1 MPRKIKHVK
10 HNNVKQSVR
19 QVVNVNVGE
28 VRRKRSKRSRRPRS
42 SGGGESQMMAP
53 IPMPNVIY
61 QTGYGTFPLIQG
73 PPVMNPFP
81 YRPPVE
87 IKRPMMEDVG
97 VGTEGFVEIPTLT
110 SKREF
115 LTDVLTQSPVE
126 VFPRA
131 PMESRKSLN
140 MPLFKVDELSAASSE
155 PLGYD
160 PMMEPGRISM
170 PAEEVPQPRE
180 APMRRRAPRGP
191 STGVTLSSLKPRY
204 KALYGRN
211 PPKGM
216 SKMQVFIRVMEAEKN
231 QKEV

>member
-1 MPRKIKHVK
+1 MI
-10 HNNVKQSVR
+10 
-19 QVVNVNVGE
+19 
-28 VRRKRSKRSRRPRS
+28 
-42 SGGGESQMMAP
+42 AP

-73 PPVMNPFP
+73 PPIMNPFP
-81 YRPPVE
+81 YKPPVE

-115 LTDVLTQSPVE
+115 LTDVMTQTPVE

-131 PMESRKSLN
+131 PMESRKSL
-140 MPLFKVDELSAASSE
+140 KVDEVSAASSE
-155 PLGYD
+155 PSASE
-160 PMMEPGRISM
+160 PMMYPSKPSM
-170 PAEEVPQPRE
+170 PTEDV
-180 APMRRRAPRGP
+180 PMRRRAPRGP
-191 STGVTLSSLKPRY
+191 STGVTLASLKPRY

-211 PPKGM
+211 PPRGM
-216 SKMQVFIRVMEAEKN
+216 SKMQVFIQVMEAEKK

>member
-10 HNNVKQSVR
+10 HHNVKQSVR
-19 QVVNVNVGE
+19 QVVNVNIGE
-28 VRRKRSKRSRRPRS
+28 VRRKRSKRSRRPKRE
-42 SGGGESQMMAP
+42 GGQMMAP

-81 YRPPVE
+81 YKPPVE

-131 PMESRKSLN
+131 PFESRKSL
-140 MPLFKVDELSAASSE
+140 KVDEISMPSSA
-155 PLGYD
+155 PLGSE

-191 STGVTLSSLKPRY
+191 STGVTLASLKPRY